1 MPQVGSTQRSKGL
14 QRKGPVLIERVEN
27 TLSDYFRR
35 PKNAKIAPKCGF
47 EPKFSALGPNFSHAR
62 MARGT
67 MPPPCGA
74 LENLTPN
81 AYLHSSFYL
90 RRIADPKNRSRLT
103 RHDFAY
109 VIFPRVPQR
118 APLSDRLVSTPHF
131 GASPLIY
138 HPCQCRASA
147 AAPGSVCSGSR
158 VAWSRA
164 ALRQWSARV
173 GWWHRPPATVAAQ
186 PAPHRARAAN
196 FVRLTHARR
205 SSSRNRSEFQK

>member
-1 MPQVGSTQRSKGL
+1 M
-14 QRKGPVLIERVEN
+14 RVR
-27 TLSDYFRR
+27 TR
-35 PKNAKIAPKCGF
+35 F

-62 MARGT
+62 MARGA
-67 MPPPCGA
+67 MPPLCGT
-74 LENLTPN
+74 LENLIPN

-131 GASPLIY
+131 RASPPIY

-147 AAPGSVCSGSR
+147 AAPGFGMGAKRCSPLEGA
-158 VAWSRA
+158 VAGA
-164 ALRQWSARV
+164 DEAIGKADQRQ
-173 GWWHRPPATVAAQ
+173 
-186 PAPHRARAAN
+186 
-196 FVRLTHARR
+196 
-205 SSSRNRSEFQK
+205 